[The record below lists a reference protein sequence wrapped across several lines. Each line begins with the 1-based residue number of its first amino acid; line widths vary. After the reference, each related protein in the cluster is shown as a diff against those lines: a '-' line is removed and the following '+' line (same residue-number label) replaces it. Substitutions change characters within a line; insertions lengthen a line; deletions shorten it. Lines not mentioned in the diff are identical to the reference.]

1 LSNAL
6 SKETLANPLRV
17 HPWTP
22 IVISFS
28 SRENSSFFLL
38 IQRDCLR
45 DRGSLKL
52 SGVLNTREGLSLCG
66 SDFVNGLLQK
76 GVENLKWVA

>member
-1 LSNAL
+1 MKLGESFTGPECLILSKESERDSKRTSLSNAL
-6 SKETLANPLRV
+6 SKETLGQTSANPLRV
-17 HPWTP
+17 HPWTS

-28 SRENSSFFLL
+28 SRENSYFFLL

-52 SGVLNTREGLSLCG
+52 
-66 SDFVNGLLQK
+66 
-76 GVENLKWVA
+76 